1 MKAFVLL
8 AFVFLTGKVSA
19 SDHYSWLR
27 DDSRGASKVLD
38 YLAEQNDKT
47 QQYQDS
53 IQSISESLEK
63 KWQENR
69 PDRAEKPW
77 QEING
82 YEYAIL

>member
-53 IQSISESLEK
+53 IQSISESLGKNGK
-63 KWQENR
+63 KIVQIELKNHGR
-69 PDRAEKPW
+69 KSMVMNMRS
-77 QEING
+77 
-82 YEYAIL
+82 